1 MRTGLTLRRARC
13 CTGRTWGATTTTTQ
27 TLARNLTLTL
37 APTLILAL
45 TLPLSM
51 TLTLALALTLT
62 LTLIRCNYN
71 SPAGMTVPSRAWS
84 AIRQSAAAYCDR
96 AVHAY
101 DDAIHALQN
110 APPAGIHTA
119 GAAGRQGSSLPPR
132 ALEPGWL
139 TNSYPRCVH
148 VGRCGGLSFRL
159 ETALGSAEE
168 AAAACNVTRDALDFA
183 AVCVY
188 VDKTRKACV
197 AGPPHPIRP
206 VGRGWPHL
214 SAAPGTLWRW

>member
-1 MRTGLTLRRARC
+1 
-13 CTGRTWGATTTTTQ
+13 
-27 TLARNLTLTL
+27 
-37 APTLILAL
+37 
-45 TLPLSM
+45 M
-51 TLTLALALTLT
+51 TL
-62 LTLIRCNYN
+62 
-71 SPAGMTVPSRAWS
+71 PSRAWS

-96 AVHAY
+96 AVNAY

-110 APPAGIHTA
+110 APPAGIHA
-119 GAAGRQGSSLPPR
+119 ANAAGRQGSSLPPR

-159 ETALGSAEE
+159 ETTLGSAEE

-188 VDKTRKACV
+188 VDNKGGLCGSAASLCPASWPRLSAPKCHPGHPLALVKPARRHWPNLGGPCCQLRCGWPRGGV
-197 AGPPHPIRP
+197 AGRLAASLRPLPRRPWTLGASGESTRACACAASASRPRPPAPI
-206 VGRGWPHL
+206 
-214 SAAPGTLWRW
+214 S